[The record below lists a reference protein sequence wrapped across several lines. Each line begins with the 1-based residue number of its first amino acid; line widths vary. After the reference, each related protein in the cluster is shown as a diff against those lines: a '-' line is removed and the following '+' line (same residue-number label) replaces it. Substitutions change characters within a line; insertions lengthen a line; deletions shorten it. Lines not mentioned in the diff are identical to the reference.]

1 MPVDDATGPCHMGL
15 SINPLLYQA
24 QMWIFFIWLK
34 VITLCSICLEK
45 VFKSLPL
52 VLCHHFFFLFF
63 ACGWSL
69 LCEEIIGC
77 RIKASQG

>member
-1 MPVDDATGPCHMGL
+1 MPVDDAMGPCHMEL

-45 VFKSLPL
+45 VFKSPPSALRP
-52 VLCHHFFFLFF
+52 HFLFF
-63 ACGWSL
+63 LPVVG
-69 LCEEIIGC
+69 LCFV
-77 RIKASQG
+77 KK